1 MVDQVRIFPDFAVA
15 CGEEASDPLVLHAG
29 SVVRVDEMA
38 ASGHLDRQ
46 DTDLAAVAGLGVKL
60 WRYGMP
66 WRLAEPRPGEYD
78 WTLWDR
84 ALEACKRHRLEPVV
98 DLCHFGLPNHYSGF
112 CEPSWV
118 SGFVSYV
125 TAFLARYPEPML
137 FTPVNEPMITAM
149 CSGHL
154 GIWNDRRSTRAD
166 YMTALAHV
174 TLANLEALALIDADR
189 AGWWIGAEG
198 FGCHVAATP
207 ADEAAA
213 AEARAL
219 EQLVWDLHFG
229 VAPRAEVADV
239 ADLVDEVVMSRINSL
254 AGKHERVIAGHD
266 FYPVSVT
273 LHGQR
278 AEPLTIDERIAAYE
292 HEARNW
298 YARYRRPFWVAETSN
313 LGLPVADGVTWLER
327 LTASIDRLR
336 SDGLPVHGLCWYS
349 RGDQV
354 DWHTMLTVP
363 VGEVTEVGLF
373 DAERS
378 PRPVAAAYARLATE
392 RSDHNHPRFHLR
404 PPTGW
409 VNDPNGVVHHEGRTH
424 VFFQYSRDPDWL
436 IREWGHAVTSDLV
449 HWEQLPVALSP
460 TSGTPDE
467 WGVWSGSIV
476 IDDAGTA
483 HAFYSG
489 LSTAPGPQC
498 PMHAVSTSPDQA
510 TWHKDTGGKPVVA
523 GFPEGVGVHTMR
535 DPSVRRTP
543 LGWEMLV
550 GAGLD
555 GGVPAVLRYLSDDL
569 SSWRF
574 DGLFASGD
582 RGVLAGMWTG
592 SVWECPQ
599 AIAIGETT
607 LLTVS
612 VFDPV
617 AHHDT
622 AYMGVIHYALWA
634 TGGEGQAG
642 FEPREF
648 GVLDRGYFHA
658 PHSLVLDGRVIMFGW
673 IWEGRDDALQRQAG
687 WSGMISLPRE
697 VTIDDH
703 GRVRL
708 APVPELKSLRG
719 ANERVGPVHVAAD
732 TLITDITPPG
742 DCLEIIA
749 EFDSFAGCD
758 EFGLIVFAGA
768 DGDEHTR
775 VGYSAA
781 TDSIVIERGTRQRAQ
796 GDVRPARLES
806 DPVGATDRVTLHV
819 FLDRSVIEV
828 FANGQALTGRAYR
841 SGPDSCAI
849 GVYSRGGAATLRTLE
864 LWHVSDARPSG

>member
-15 CGEEASDPLVLHAG
+15 CGEEASDPLVLHDG
-29 SVVRVDEMA
+29 SVVRVDQLA
-38 ASGHLDRQ
+38 ASGHLERQ
-46 DTDLAAVAGLGVKL
+46 DEDLAAVAGLGVKL

-84 ALEACKRHRLEPVV
+84 ALEACKRHQLEPVI
-98 DLCHFGLPNHYSGF
+98 DLCHFGLPDHYAGF

-118 SGFVSYV
+118 SRFVDYV
-125 TAFLARYPEPML
+125 AAFLARYPEPML

-198 FGCHVAATP
+198 FGCHIAATP

-239 ADLVDEVVMSRINSL
+239 AELVDEAVLSRINML
-254 AGKHERVIAGHD
+254 AGKHERVVAGHD

-278 AEPLTIDERIAAYE
+278 AEPLTIDERITTYE
-292 HEARNW
+292 REARDW

-313 LGLPVADGVTWLER
+313 LGLLVTDGTTWLER
-327 LTASIDRLR
+327 LTAAIDRLR
-336 SDGLPVHGLCWYS
+336 ADGLPVHGLCWYS

-354 DWHTMLTVP
+354 DWHTMLSVP
-363 VGEVTEVGLF
+363 IGEVTEVGLF
-373 DAERS
+373 DAARS
-378 PRPVAAAYARLATE
+378 PRPVASAYGGLAAE

-404 PPTGW
+404 PSTGW
-409 VNDPNGVVHHEGRTH
+409 VNDPNGVVHRDGRTH

-449 HWEQLPVALSP
+449 HWEYLPIALSP
-460 TSGTPDE
+460 TPGTADE

-476 IDDAGTA
+476 VDDAGTG

-489 LSTAPGPQC
+489 LSAAPGPQP
-498 PMHAVSTSPDQA
+498 PMHAVSNSPVLA
-510 TWHKDTGGKPVVA
+510 MWSKDIGGNPVVA
-523 GFPEGVGVHTMR
+523 GFPDGIGAHTMR
-535 DPSVRRTP
+535 DPSVRRTSS
-543 LGWEMLV
+543 GWEMLV

-555 GGVPAVLRYLSDDL
+555 GGVPAVLRYVSDDL
-569 SSWRF
+569 HSWRF
-574 DGLFASGD
+574 VDLFASGD
-582 RGVLAGMWTG
+582 RGVLNGKWTG

-599 AIAIGETT
+599 AIAKGETT

-612 VFDPV
+612 LFDPV
-617 AHHDT
+617 AHHNT
-622 AYMGVIHYALWA
+622 AYMGVIHHALWV
-634 TGGEGQAG
+634 TGREGRAG
-642 FEPREF
+642 FDPGEC
-648 GVLDRGYFHA
+648 GVLDRGYFYA
-658 PHSLVLDGRVIMFGW
+658 PQSLVLDGRVIMFGW
-673 IWEGRDDALQRQAG
+673 IWEGRSEALQHRAG

-697 VTIDDH
+697 VTIDDR
-703 GRVRL
+703 GRVQL
-708 APVPELKSLRG
+708 APIPELESLRG
-719 ANERVGPVHVAAD
+719 VHESVGPLHIPAD
-732 TLITDITPPG
+732 AVITDVTRPA
-742 DCLEIIA
+742 DCAEIIV
-749 EFDSFAGCD
+749 EFDFFTGCD
-758 EFGLIVFAGA
+758 EFGLIVFADA
-768 DGDEHTR
+768 DGQEHTR
-775 VGYSAA
+775 VGYSAI
-781 TDSIVIERGTRQRAQ
+781 TDSIVIERSAQ
-796 GDVRPARLES
+796 QLAEGDVRPARLES

-828 FANGQALTGRAYR
+828 FANGRALTGRAYR
-841 SGPDSCAI
+841 SGPDRCAI
-849 GVYSRGGAATLRTLE
+849 GVYARGGPAALLSLA
-864 LWHVSDARPSG
+864 LWHVAGGRLRD